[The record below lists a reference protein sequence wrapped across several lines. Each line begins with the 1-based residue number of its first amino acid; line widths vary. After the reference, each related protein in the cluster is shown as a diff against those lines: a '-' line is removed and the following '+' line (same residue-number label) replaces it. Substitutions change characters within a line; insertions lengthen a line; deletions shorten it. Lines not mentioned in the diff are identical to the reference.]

1 MRECG
6 IVIMEMAL
14 IQAKQEVELKKK
26 RWSEDIPLADT
37 HLERRNKRRG
47 RCTSPEHLSHGS
59 NLGW

>member
-1 MRECG
+1 
-6 IVIMEMAL
+6 MEMAL

-47 RCTSPEHLSHGS
+47 QCTSPEHLSHGS